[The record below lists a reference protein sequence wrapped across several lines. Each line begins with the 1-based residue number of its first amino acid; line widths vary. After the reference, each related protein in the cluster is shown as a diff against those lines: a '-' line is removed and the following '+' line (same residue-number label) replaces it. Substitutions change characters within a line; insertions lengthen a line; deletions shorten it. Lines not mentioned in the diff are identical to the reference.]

1 MSASQAKTK
10 MPKTVAGIVD
20 QLNIAIAASKT
31 ITFQSDF
38 IGEDFPV
45 SGAFVLEDED
55 GDDYMMMDAGPF
67 GCIAVMPPHYSCF
80 RGIQLEM

>member
-1 MSASQAKTK
+1 
-10 MPKTVAGIVD
+10 MPKTIAQIVD
-20 QLNIAIAASKT
+20 QLNTAIAAGKT
-31 ITFQSDF
+31 ITFHSDF
-38 IGEDFPV
+38 VEVDFPV

-55 GDDYMMMDAGPF
+55 GNDYMMMDTGPF